1 MNDFKLGQQD
11 AMNMAHRKDQQDIDV
26 EQNNVAAEVDYK
38 KRGNNTIEE

>member
-1 MNDFKLGQQD
+1 MNDFKLGPQD
-11 AMNMAHRKDQQDIDV
+11 AMNMPHRKDQQDIDV